1 MLAGEEGDRALY
13 LDLELPSDRAK
24 LADPELYFAGHED
37 KLVILDEIHR
47 SPDIFQV
54 LRGVIDARR
63 RKGIKA
69 GEFLILGSASMDL
82 LQQSA
87 ETLAGRIAYLELTP
101 FVVPEVVKHDALVA
115 ERLWV
120 RGGFPES
127 FLATSDTASLE
138 WRQAFIQTY
147 LERDIPMLGPRI
159 PAETL
164 HRYCQ
169 MLAHAQGQ
177 LFHAAPLAAG
187 LGVSGHT
194 VARYLDVLADLLLV
208 RRLQP
213 WAGNLKKR
221 LVRSPKVYV
230 RDSGLVHALLGIR
243 DHEEL
248 LGHPIVGPSWEGF
261 VLENLVSLASPRTK
275 AWFYRT
281 SAGAEIDLVLDFTAG
296 HRHAVE
302 IKRSVSDPRPSK
314 GFHLACDDLKVQGR
328 WVVYPGRER
337 FHLDART
344 QAIPFTAAAQPDLPW
359 ATR

>member
-1 MLAGEEGDRALY
+1 
-13 LDLELPSDRAK
+13 
-24 LADPELYFAGHED
+24 
-37 KLVILDEIHR
+37 
-47 SPDIFQV
+47 
-54 LRGVIDARR
+54 
-63 RKGIKA
+63 
-69 GEFLILGSASMDL
+69 
-82 LQQSA
+82 
-87 ETLAGRIAYLELTP
+87 
-101 FVVPEVVKHDALVA
+101 
-115 ERLWV
+115 
-120 RGGFPES
+120 
-127 FLATSDTASLE
+127 
-138 WRQAFIQTY
+138 
-147 LERDIPMLGPRI
+147 
-159 PAETL
+159 
-164 HRYCQ
+164 

-194 VARYLDVLADLLLV
+194 VSRYLDVLANLLLV

-230 RDSGLVHALLGIR
+230 RDSGLVHTLLGIR

-248 LGHPIVGPSWEGF
+248 LGHPIVGLSWEGF
-261 VLENLVSLASPRTK
+261 VLENLVSLASPLHK

-281 SAGAEIDLVLDFTAG
+281 SAGAEIDLLLDVAPG
-296 HRHAVE
+296 QRHAVE

-344 QAIPFTAAAQPDLPW
+344 EAIPFTAAAQPDLPW
-359 ATR
+359 TL

>member
-1 MLAGEEGDRALY
+1 M
-13 LDLELPSDRAK
+13 P
-24 LADPELYFAGHED
+24 
-37 KLVILDEIHR
+37 I
-47 SPDIFQV
+47 
-54 LRGVIDARR
+54 
-63 RKGIKA
+63 
-69 GEFLILGSASMDL
+69 
-82 LQQSA
+82 
-87 ETLAGRIAYLELTP
+87 
-101 FVVPEVVKHDALVA
+101 VKHDPLVV

-120 RGGFPES
+120 RGGFPDS

-164 HRYCQ
+164 HRFWQ

-230 RDSGLVHALLGIR
+230 RDSGLVHTLLGIR

-281 SAGAEIDLVLDFTAG
+281 SAGAEIDLLLDFAAG
-296 HRHAVE
+296 HRHVRRVEPRQRAAV
-302 IKRSVSDPRPSK
+302 DGPL
-314 GFHLACDDLKVQGR
+314 FTGR
-328 WVVYPGRER
+328 R
-337 FHLDART
+337 A
-344 QAIPFTAAAQPDLPW
+344 
-359 ATR
+359 